1 MPSLS
6 TKIKWMLETG
16 KDNICNST
24 GKEKESIM
32 AQNLWSHQG
41 LYRLDREGNKTTE
54 DTVADGLH
62 EDLELQNGASKA
74 HELTALPCTKAEA
87 AREGR

>member
-1 MPSLS
+1 
-6 TKIKWMLETG
+6 MLKTE
-16 KDNICNST
+16 KDNIYNST

-32 AQNLWSHQG
+32 APNLCSHQG
-41 LYRLDREGNKTTE
+41 LYRLDREGNQTTE
-54 DTVADGLH
+54 DTVADGLE
-62 EDLELQNGASKA
+62 EDLKLQNRASKA

>member
-32 AQNLWSHQG
+32 PQNLWSH
-41 LYRLDREGNKTTE
+41 LYRLDREGNKTE

-62 EDLELQNGASKA
+62 EDLELQNRASKA
-74 HELTALPCTKAEA
+74 PELTALPCTKAEA